1 MVLHL
6 AREVADDGVMILAL
20 PARSRSSR
28 PARLVACALAATLL
42 LPVTVLGPRE
52 ASAGPNDPYLA
63 DAVPVAK
70 GCIVLGRAWAG
81 VKVAMVQQ
89 RLGTTHEL
97 DRYGSD
103 TYRAVAAFQ
112 KRRDLR
118 STGKVNRPTWN
129 ALGFQRPFCMD
140 RFTVQP
146 AVTKPTSTAKRI
158 DAMISWARQQVGRR
172 YIWGG
177 AGPLGYD
184 CSGLA
189 LQAMYAGGRVL
200 PTVNTYLHQQ
210 RDFATASSIF
220 DSGMRRVPLTDRKRG
235 DLVFYGPS
243 GSITHMAI
251 YLGNDRVL
259 EAVRPKVQKA
269 SMWGHSVPVKPRVV
283 RPFGR

>member
-6 AREVADDGVMILAL
+6 AHEVADDGVMSLAS
-20 PARSRSSR
+20 PRSTR
-28 PARLVACALAATLL
+28 PTSPSRLVAGALAAVLL
-42 LPVTVLGPRE
+42 LPVTVLGPPQ
-52 ASAGPNDPYLA
+52 ASADPSDPYLA
-63 DAVPVAK
+63 DTVPVAK

-97 DRYGSD
+97 DRYGPD
-103 TYRAVAAFQ
+103 TFRAVAAFQ
-112 KRRDLR
+112 SRRDLR

-129 ALGFQRPFCMD
+129 ALGFERPFCMD

-146 AVTKPTSTAKRI
+146 TVTTPTSPAKRI
-158 DAMISWARQQVGRR
+158 DAMISWAHQQVGRR

-200 PTVNTYLHQQ
+200 PTVDTYLHQQ

-220 DSGMRRVPLTDRKRG
+220 DSGMPHVPLADRRRG
-235 DLVFYGPS
+235 DLVFYGPP

-251 YLGNDRVL
+251 YLGHDRVV
-259 EAVRPKVQKA
+259 EAVRPKVRTA
-269 SMWGHSVPVKPRVV
+269 SLWVHSVPLKARVV

>member
-6 AREVADDGVMILAL
+6 GRGVADDGLMSLAS
-20 PARSRSSR
+20 SRTTRLTR
-28 PARLVACALAATLL
+28 PARLVACALAAALV
-42 LPVTVLGPRE
+42 LPAAVLGPSQ

-63 DAVPVAK
+63 DSVPVAK

-146 AVTKPTSTAKRI
+146 TVTKPTSTAKRI

-184 CSGLA
+184 CSGLGA
-189 LQAMYAGGRVL
+189 AGDVRGRTRPAHGEHL
-200 PTVNTYLHQQ
+200 P
-210 RDFATASSIF
+210 APA
-220 DSGMRRVPLTDRKRG
+220 
-235 DLVFYGPS
+235 
-243 GSITHMAI
+243 A
-251 YLGNDRVL
+251 
-259 EAVRPKVQKA
+259 
-269 SMWGHSVPVKPRVV
+269 
-283 RPFGR
+283 